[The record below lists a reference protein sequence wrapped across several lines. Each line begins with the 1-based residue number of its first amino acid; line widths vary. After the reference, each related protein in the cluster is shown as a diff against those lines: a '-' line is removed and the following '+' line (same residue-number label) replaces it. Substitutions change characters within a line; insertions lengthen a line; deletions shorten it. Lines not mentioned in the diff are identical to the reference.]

1 MSISGP
7 LPGDSTGQLSDTRSA
22 SPVPEQLVERIGKP
36 AARPQPRSRTPFN
49 RQTWWAILLVAVGVV
64 YLATALGFQHVH
76 NENTVI
82 VFGQVTEQ
90 AAMPWYYDHPW
101 FGAFVLAALPA
112 LAFAWLIM
120 MVMETR
126 HTAAEVRAELADLT
140 LHLQHTG
147 YRLQGQLDQIAAHID
162 RQDPAP

>member
-7 LPGDSTGQLSDTRSA
+7 LPGDSTGQLSGTRSA

-90 AAMPWYYDHPW
+90 AAMPWYYDHP
-101 FGAFVLAALPA
+101 VVRRIRSRRAAGPCL
-112 LAFAWLIM
+112 
-120 MVMETR
+120 R
-126 HTAAEVRAELADLT
+126 LAD
-140 LHLQHTG
+140 HDG
-147 YRLQGQLDQIAAHID
+147 DGNPAH
-162 RQDPAP
+162 RGGSARGAC

>member
-1 MSISGP
+1 
-7 LPGDSTGQLSDTRSA
+7 
-22 SPVPEQLVERIGKP
+22 
-36 AARPQPRSRTPFN
+36 
-49 RQTWWAILLVAVGVV
+49 VA
-64 YLATALGFQHVH
+64 YLATALGFQRVH
-76 NENTVI
+76 NENTVV

-90 AAMPWYYDHPW
+90 TAMPWYYDHPW

-120 MVMETR
+120 MVLETR
-126 HTAAEVRAELADLT
+126 HTAAEMRAELADVS

-147 YRLQGQLDQIAAHID
+147 YRLQGQLDQIAARLE